1 MFRFLFWASRAYS
14 NKMHFQILVLG
25 AFKQLTGGIGLSGRA
40 WVARKILMPPE
51 CEASP
56 KQGWGFKLTGQGL
69 P

>member
-1 MFRFLFWASRAYS
+1 
-14 NKMHFQILVLG
+14 MHFQILVLG

-56 KQGWGFKLTGQGL
+56 KQVGGL
-69 P
+69 SLRVRVYPKGPNALGDLEMQEF